1 MLSALFTA
9 AFASIC
15 AVKLSALRLPA
26 NQVWQMKWLHKVNT
40 HTQTHRA
47 VRVQTT
53 CQRNWQHKKLAQK
66 PNKKLSTIRKGAG
79 KKGDK
84 CRESGAERVCGG
96 EGLLKTWQR
105 FTSGKPKEYYKQQ
118 QRQPQQQNAKTE
130 AKRSKK
136 GKREQHHTTPHR
148 IASCPTMLHSAAPH
162 RKCMPAKWQWQ
173 HFRFRPCRRHRTVGK
188 TLSKLK
194 GSADRRTET

>member
-1 MLSALFTA
+1 MFVQSKNLEKTRSSFFWLNLRCQTVNA
-9 AFASIC
+9 AFVGKSSLTNEMITQSKHTHSCSTNHLSEELAAQKTC
-15 AVKLSALRLPA
+15 PKAKQKAKHKTRGAAFKGKVEAWRRGVKVEAGRRKKKG
-26 NQVWQMKWLHKVNT
+26 VWQ
-40 HTQTHRA
+40 
-47 VRVQTT
+47 
-53 CQRNWQHKKLAQK
+53 
-66 PNKKLSTIRKGAG
+66 
-79 KKGDK
+79 
-84 CRESGAERVCGG
+84 
-96 EGLLKTWQR
+96 LKTWQR

-130 AKRSKK
+130 AKRSKVK
-136 GKREQHHTTPHR
+136 EGNR
-148 IASCPTMLHSAAPH
+148 IAPQHIALLPAPH